1 LIKLQQ
7 RTMFLSLTSPHRG
20 GCWAAGRE
28 QRLSP
33 FFEVDINHNDL
44 NELLSSTL
52 GPILAATSNEFCR
65 KRKEAQDKA
74 AAAAKKPRFEVK
86 LSTEGYKPEELDVKL
101 VDDNTLIVSG
111 KHEHSD
117 ESGTV
122 SKTFTRKWN
131 IPENVE
137 LAELACNFN
146 TKDNTVSISAPWK
159 VELPL
164 PKVQE
169 KIIPITLVRA
179 ENSTQENGDDDNNNA
194 ATPTT
199 TTPLVD
205 ENIAKTEDSKDPTV
219 AA

>member
-1 LIKLQQ
+1 
-7 RTMFLSLTSPHRG
+7 MFLSLTSPHRG
-20 GCWAAGRE
+20 GGCWARTGRE
-28 QRLSP
+28 QQQLHRLSP
-33 FFEVDINHNDL
+33 FFEVGINPNDL
-44 NELLSSTL
+44 NELLSSTPL
-52 GPILAATSNEFCR
+52 GPILAASSNQVCR

-74 AAAAKKPRFEVK
+74 ATAKKPRFEVK

-101 VDDNTLIVSG
+101 VDDNTLLIVSG

-122 SKTFTRKWN
+122 SKTFTRSWN
-131 IPENVE
+131 IPQNVE

-146 TKDNTVSISAPWK
+146 TKDDTVSISAPWK

-164 PKVQE
+164 PKIQE

-179 ENSTQENGDDDNNNA
+179 ENSDSTQDKKEDA
-194 ATPTT
+194 PTT
-199 TTPLVD
+199 TTPLLD
-205 ENIAKTEDSKDPTV
+205 ENIAKIGDPKDPTV

>member
-1 LIKLQQ
+1 
-7 RTMFLSLTSPHRG
+7 MFLSLTSPHRG

-101 VDDNTLIVSG
+101 VDDNTLVVSG

-131 IPENVE
+131 IPQNVE

-164 PKVQE
+164 PKIQE

-179 ENSTQENGDDDNNNA
+179 ENSDSTQDKKEDA
-194 ATPTT
+194 PTT
-199 TTPLVD
+199 TTPLLD
-205 ENIAKTEDSKDPTV
+205 ENIAKIGDPKDPTV